1 MISILTII
9 TLCSIGLARALM
21 TFNLPDYKPLNCQSC
36 LSFWISVIAYLAFD
50 PYMLMLSFITYL
62 VSDLILLYEYK

>member
-36 LSFWISVIAYLAFD
+36 LSFWISVIGFLAVD
-50 PYMLMLSFITYL
+50 PCMVMLAFITYL
-62 VSDLILLYEYK
+62 VSDLILMYEAH

>member
-9 TLCSIGLARALM
+9 TLCSIGIARALM
-21 TFNLPDYKPLNCQSC
+21 TFNLPNYKPLNCQSC
-36 LSFWISVIAYLAFD
+36 LSFWISVIGYIAFD
-50 PYMLMLSFITYL
+50 PFLVMLSFITYL